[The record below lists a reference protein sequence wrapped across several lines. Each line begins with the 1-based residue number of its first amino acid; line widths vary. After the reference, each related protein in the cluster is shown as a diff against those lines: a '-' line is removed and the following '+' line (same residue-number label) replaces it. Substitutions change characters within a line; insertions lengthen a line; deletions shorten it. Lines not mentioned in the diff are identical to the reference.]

1 VDATPKGVN
10 IERIERQGAL
20 EKVMRLCYVI
30 LVECGQSLKIEVNRV
45 GGRRSF
51 HPPRLSGRRCYIQV
65 VCPTCDDLVLHLE
78 EISNRLI
85 KSFCP

>member
-1 VDATPKGVN
+1 MRPKRTNAV
-10 IERIERQGAL
+10 AL
-20 EKVMRLCYVI
+20 SARKGGLVMRLCYVI

-78 EISNRLI
+78 EISNRLT